1 MFYVYVLKSKEHGKF
16 YIGVTRNI
24 VNRLSQHNSGA
35 VRSTKPYKPW
45 MVVYTEVYKDKNLA
59 YKREYYLKGPSGYL
73 DKKAILSKLV

>member
-1 MFYVYVLKSKEHGKF
+1 MFYVYVLKSKEYGKF

-24 VNRLSQHNSGA
+24 VKRLSQHNSGA

-45 MVVYTEVYKDKNLA
+45 MVVYTEEYKDKNLA
-59 YKREYYLKGPSGYL
+59 YKREYYLKSPSGYL